1 MALADCA
8 GGQVGVSGISHGPY
22 DTLLLPV
29 RMMSLFFPTLE
40 GIKKKKRLD
49 SYHQISDQLIL
60 RMHFAMLEKHGFL
73 LQQVVVLM
81 VSDLLDLGTL

>member
-40 GIKKKKRLD
+40 GI
-49 SYHQISDQLIL
+49 
-60 RMHFAMLEKHGFL
+60 FF
-73 LQQVVVLM
+73 
-81 VSDLLDLGTL
+81 